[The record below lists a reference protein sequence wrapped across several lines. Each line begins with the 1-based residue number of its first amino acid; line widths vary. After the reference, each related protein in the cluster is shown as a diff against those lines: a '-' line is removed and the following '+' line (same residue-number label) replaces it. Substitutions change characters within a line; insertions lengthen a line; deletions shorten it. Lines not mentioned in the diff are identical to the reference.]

1 MSYLFKRPGSQNWWL
16 KLQYTGPLREK
27 VGVAKR
33 QISLGTP
40 DRHEAELK
48 ALDYIKQ
55 HKQLLFLAR
64 QTRAFKRS
72 KPAPRYEA
80 GEHHLPDGG
89 RVIATPDNLI
99 FLDANGAFVRQEP
112 NSTQAEVTF
121 EVLPTDREIVA
132 PLKKRDTDEAFLDTW
147 VSDRSPDKYDES
159 DARKAFADFKALVN
173 GKPISKCTRD
183 DARKLVKFYQ
193 DQGNKDA
200 TVKKKIGLLSSAI
213 NLAVKDQKL
222 QFNPFTGVA
231 PEPKDAMKRLPLS
244 EADMAKIRENIGAL
258 RSSDQILLRFLAL
271 TGARLSEPFTI
282 TEEFDEDGIRY
293 VIFGKKTDQSLRRVP
308 LPSPLLPHLP
318 NPITAPLF
326 SGNGSIDATEKR
338 LMRFLRK
345 KCGITDERKV
355 LYGLRHRAKDRLRA
369 AGCPLDVQYQVLG
382 HEEDTVAS
390 DYGLGYPLKVI
401 AKWMEHI
408 GE

>member
-1 MSYLFKRPGSQNWWL
+1 MAYLFKRPGSQNWWL

-27 VGVAKR
+27 VGAAKR

-48 ALDYIKQ
+48 AQDYIKQ

-64 QTRAFKRS
+64 QARAFRQP
-72 KPAPRYEA
+72 KPAPKYET

-89 RVIATPDNLI
+89 RVIATPDSLI
-99 FLDANGAFVRQEP
+99 YLDAKGIFVKQEP
-112 NSTQAEVTF
+112 NTTQAEITF
-121 EVLPTDREIVA
+121 EILPTDREYVA

-147 VSDRSPDKYDES
+147 AKDRKPDKYDES
-159 DARKAFADFKALVN
+159 DARKAFEDFKALVN

-222 QFNPFTGVA
+222 QFNPFAGVA
-231 PEPKDAMKRLPLS
+231 PDPKDSIKRLPLS
-244 EADMAKIRENIGAL
+244 ENDMATIRKNIDSL
-258 RSSDQILLRFLAL
+258 RPSDQVLLRFLAL
-271 TGARLSEPFTI
+271 TGARLSEPFAI
-282 TEEFDEDGIRY
+282 KEEFDENGIRY
-293 VIFGKKTDQSLRRVP
+293 VIFGNKTDQSLRRIP
-308 LPSPLLPHLP
+308 LPAPLLPLLP
-318 NPITAPLF
+318 NPITGPLF
-326 SGNGSIDATEKR
+326 TGSIGAAEKR
-338 LMRFLRK
+338 LMRFLRGN
-345 KCGITDERKV
+345 CAITDERKV
-355 LYGLRHRAKDRLRA
+355 LHGLRHRAKDRLRA
-369 AGCPLDVQYQVLG
+369 AGCPLDVQYQILG

-390 DYGLGYPLKVI
+390 DYGKGYPLTVI
-401 AKWMEHI
+401 TKWMEHI